1 MSNDLSNEE
10 YLERKL
16 RCLIEPLVTSLLMEK
31 PQEPVSN
38 KPFIFKILFMI
49 DWLQNFS
56 GIGNISE
63 VNTER
68 AELHFLRKEMKKY
81 AKRFKT
87 EEDANHSEQSNDEEE
102 DDQFEEELQQR
113 KAKVLT
119 KGQRVSVSAEVYGS
133 FNKKKE
139 FVARVIP
146 KSNEQKQRIS
156 ETLAKSILFNTL
168 EDKEKETVLMAFSE
182 QRFQNGD
189 VVINQG
195 DQGDVL
201 FLIESGYFECFKK
214 FVRYILKIKE

>member
-1 MSNDLSNEE
+1 M
-10 YLERKL
+10 
-16 RCLIEPLVTSLLMEK
+16 
-31 PQEPVSN
+31 
-38 KPFIFKILFMI
+38 
-49 DWLQNFS
+49 
-56 GIGNISE
+56 GNISE

-68 AELHFLRKEMKKY
+68 AELHFLRKEMKKF

-87 EEDANHSEQSNDEEE
+87 EEDAHHSDQSNDEEE
-102 DDQFEEELQQR
+102 DDHFEEELQQR

-119 KGQRVSVSAEVYGS
+119 KGQRVSVSAEVYGN
-133 FNKKKE
+133 FNKKKD
-139 FVARVIP
+139 FQARVIP

-189 VVINQG
+189 VVISQG

-201 FLIESGYFECFKK
+201 FLIESGYYECFKK
-214 FVRYILKIKE
+214 FVSTSS